1 MSKIAPAVVE
11 EPCVTPTIDD
21 NYSEHVVDIKVHAQ
35 ASILLDHDHNKA
47 LDMKLREVT
56 DEQLLAEVSR
66 RNIDVHHSVSLDMV
80 KKAYDF
86 TKVYI
91 SHKFNYY

>member
-1 MSKIAPAVVE
+1 MSKIVPIE
-11 EPCVTPTIDD
+11 D
-21 NYSEHVVDIKVHAQ
+21 NFSERIADIVVHAQ
-35 ASILLDHDHNKA
+35 ASVDLDHDHGRA

-80 KKAYDF
+80 KKGYDF
-86 TKVYI
+86 TKVNKSYFI
-91 SHKFNYY
+91 KIFNYLIN